1 MNKTIRYNV
10 RYSPSKLISDSLAY
24 PIVDTI
30 EESVG
35 DGVWNGAGKYIRNA
49 VWDTVKP
56 SIEIPIANC
65 TINYF
70 NQNWI
75 NQ

>member
-1 MNKTIRYNV
+1 MNKTIRDNV
-10 RYSPSKLISDSLAY
+10 RCSLSKLISDSLAY

-35 DGVWNGAGKYIRNA
+35 DGVWNGAGQYIRNA

-65 TINYF
+65 VIDYF
-70 NQNWI
+70 NQKWI
-75 NQ
+75 KQ